1 MSKPTTSPPAPGTTD
16 ETGPLSSA
24 TLSTLATAA
33 VTPAPTPDTTPAATP
48 AASSA
53 TAAWTRAAE
62 GPSATPTP
70 AAATATDG
78 ASPPSTDDAVARAA
92 WHAFFR
98 HYYASA
104 YKRVAAST
112 AEAASTGGVAAP
124 SAPVDRKSVNK
135 LLARWWR
142 SLPADDQRPWLA
154 AATGVVAGG
163 AGGDDERGCNANGT
177 SATVATPAA
186 GTGGDAGAGETTG
199 GGAAALSTVAAA
211 TLPPSASA
219 AAAMD
224 LTGDAVGA
232 ATAASGTARPTAA
245 TPAATASASE
255 SACPPGSYS
264 EAAAG
269 AAAGVSNFPFFPSF
283 LPAPVPGATPSD
295 VWPKTLADAAVTCMC
310 TSSSA
315 RSMAVGDSV
324 ILSVGSLERAG
335 RAPTGH
341 ARERLAA
348 GRRAGGRSGA
358 PTPPLSSSSAP
369 PSKVP
374 PLPPASAMAI
384 VRFVHRGSEVGKLSA
399 AIAQPLGL
407 LLSAGLVTV
416 AAATVAEL
424 PPGGARFG
432 ASVTLRLRLAL
443 HRLVFPAAVGG
454 GVGVAAAAA
463 EAAATR
469 GGGGGGKGGGGGDGV
484 AWQAVLVRLL
494 GGLGM
499 IDTRGLVDGTAGAPP
514 GAAGATVTAVDG
526 ADDAPGAVS
535 EDGREEFYDTVEQLT
550 SAGGAGTG
558 VGGRPSSSAL
568 GAGATLARSPRGLTA
583 TLRPYQAAGVAW
595 MVARERY
602 GDNATAVASG
612 DGDED
617 DADTAA
623 GERLVASARR
633 RLRLHPLWRAYA
645 SADGTPFYVNVTSA
659 VVSLDM
665 PAANPDGTLGGIL
678 ADEMGL
684 GKTVMTIATIL
695 ANRVLRADGEGF
707 EGVAEEEAEV
717 AAAAAGVT
725 VEAEVKPALEVHG
738 IKVEGGAADNER
750 VKGMADTTID
760 RDGADVKVEADVV
773 VREDGPE
780 GESIGPDVEDEDHGP
795 GIKKEVN
802 ELAVKGRAIGTDV
815 KNEAVKTDVEDED
828 DKMGVKGDVNA
839 QNSDMLIVK
848 SNMAPSGIVDSV
860 VATQNAETMPS
871 ADSTMEVVDASAL
884 AAPPSLDPACAPD
897 VDSEATVI
905 PGNVVGITSD
915 GGGGASA
922 AFGEI
927 CKAEAGPATVGVKR
941 CRRTSDTLATPVVA
955 ADTVVADAS
964 PPRRSRRSAA
974 AAARGHRTVYVESPS
989 SSSDAA
995 PASADDAGSEDDNDN
1010 DDNEDSDG
1018 GGVRSSDGSYVA
1030 DGDASVAVKVED
1042 DDDDFE
1048 PPPSKSAVRRRQ
1060 RKQPPRLSARRNAP
1074 IAKRARVA
1082 PQPPCASETDEEE
1095 APVRSAM
1102 EAVVV
1107 DVDNGD
1113 DVFEPLRP
1121 RRQLAAACVTPAVA
1135 VMRSTSAATASGR
1148 RGGTPLR
1155 LGGLA
1160 KSLSHLSRRGG
1171 TLVVCPLSLLAQWV
1185 DELAEHVAP
1194 GTLRVL
1200 TYYGSKRGTRGPKAV
1215 SLVCAD
1221 VVVTTYQTLA
1231 AEAPLASAADSG
1243 SKGSG
1248 GVGGDWDPTDGAG
1261 ASSTGAFASPPPP
1274 LFGVT
1279 WTRVVLDEA
1288 HTIKSASTRAARAAY
1303 LLRAS
1308 RRWCL
1313 TGTPIVNTLDDVQS
1327 LLRFLQ
1333 AAPWSEHA
1341 HWKAR
1346 ILDPLAGGTPV
1357 AVRAAQMAV
1366 RAILRPVMLRRR
1378 KSTRDSEGRPI
1389 VDLPPKTLTVVPVK
1403 LSPAER
1409 DFYDALYQRSKTRFD
1424 AFVAAGRVFS
1434 NYASVL
1440 EILLRLRQCCDHPY
1454 LVLAAP
1460 SKDLAAWKDLTK
1472 LATRFVQ
1479 GGDEAGGGGSAAS
1492 LARER
1497 YVRSVLMARSSPS
1510 VAGVAVGTAVGPGS
1524 STGALSLTPPSGTTA
1539 SATAATGTVAEAAP
1553 GTVAQCPICLDGV
1566 EDGVLPPCCH
1576 ELCRSCAYAQ
1586 LAAAGGG
1593 PDGTSPCALCRE
1605 PFGRDG
1611 LTTAPRASKWAIDV
1625 DAQWVPSAKITAAL
1639 TAIRA
1644 HSDDPEAGKAVLFSQ
1659 WTSCLDL
1666 VEVALRKEA
1675 AASGRPAM
1683 QYVRLDGSCSAAAR
1697 ATVLASFAA
1706 TGPGTP
1712 FLMLVS
1718 LKAGGTGLNLT
1729 AANLVVLLDPW
1740 WNWAVEAQAVD
1751 RTCRIGQARP
1761 VKVLRLVVES
1771 SVELRML
1778 RVQERKSAMVDGA
1791 VGTADERRA
1800 ARLEDV
1806 MMLFS

>member
-1 MSKPTTSPPAPGTTD
+1 
-16 ETGPLSSA
+16 
-24 TLSTLATAA
+24 
-33 VTPAPTPDTTPAATP
+33 
-48 AASSA
+48 
-53 TAAWTRAAE
+53 
-62 GPSATPTP
+62 
-70 AAATATDG
+70 
-78 ASPPSTDDAVARAA
+78 
-92 WHAFFR
+92 
-98 HYYASA
+98 
-104 YKRVAAST
+104 
-112 AEAASTGGVAAP
+112 
-124 SAPVDRKSVNK
+124 
-135 LLARWWR
+135 
-142 SLPADDQRPWLA
+142 
-154 AATGVVAGG
+154 
-163 AGGDDERGCNANGT
+163 
-177 SATVATPAA
+177 
-186 GTGGDAGAGETTG
+186 
-199 GGAAALSTVAAA
+199 
-211 TLPPSASA
+211 
-219 AAAMD
+219 
-224 LTGDAVGA
+224 
-232 ATAASGTARPTAA
+232 
-245 TPAATASASE
+245 
-255 SACPPGSYS
+255 
-264 EAAAG
+264 
-269 AAAGVSNFPFFPSF
+269 
-283 LPAPVPGATPSD
+283 
-295 VWPKTLADAAVTCMC
+295 
-310 TSSSA
+310 
-315 RSMAVGDSV
+315 
-324 ILSVGSLERAG
+324 
-335 RAPTGH
+335 
-341 ARERLAA
+341 
-348 GRRAGGRSGA
+348 
-358 PTPPLSSSSAP
+358 
-369 PSKVP
+369 
-374 PLPPASAMAI
+374 
-384 VRFVHRGSEVGKLSA
+384 
-399 AIAQPLGL
+399 
-407 LLSAGLVTV
+407 
-416 AAATVAEL
+416 
-424 PPGGARFG
+424 
-432 ASVTLRLRLAL
+432 
-443 HRLVFPAAVGG
+443 
-454 GVGVAAAAA
+454 
-463 EAAATR
+463 
-469 GGGGGGKGGGGGDGV
+469 
-484 AWQAVLVRLL
+484 VRLL

-514 GAAGATVTAVDG
+514 GTAGAPAAAVDG
-526 ADDAPGAVS
+526 AADAPGAVS
-535 EDGREEFYDTVEQLT
+535 EDGREGFYDTVEQLT

-558 VGGRPSSSAL
+558 AGGRSSPSAL
-568 GAGATLARSPRGLTA
+568 VAGATLARSPRGLTA

-612 DGDED
+612 DGDEE
-617 DADTAA
+617 DADAAA

-695 ANRVLRADGEGF
+695 VNRVLRADGEGF

-717 AAAAAGVT
+717 AAAAAAVT
-725 VEAEVKPALEVHG
+725 VEAEEKPALEVHG
-738 IKVEGGAADNER
+738 VNIESGAADNER
-750 VKGMADTTID
+750 VKGMADTTMD
-760 RDGADVKVEADVV
+760 RVGADVKTEADAV
-773 VREDGPE
+773 VREDGPKDE
-780 GESIGPDVEDEDHGP
+780 YIGPDVKDKDNEHGV
-795 GIKKEVN
+795 KEAN
-802 ELAVKGRAIGTDV
+802 EPAVKAGATGMDV
-815 KNEAVKTDVEDED
+815 EGEATKTDVEGED
-828 DKMGVKGDVNA
+828 DKMGVKSDVNA
-839 QNSDMLIVK
+839 VLDCDQVDVKPDAVPVADGDCPDGEAEPPQNSDMLIVK
-848 SNMAPSGIVDSV
+848 SDTAPSDIVDSA
-860 VATQNAETMPS
+860 VATQNAETKPS
-871 ADSTMEVVDASAL
+871 VDSTAAMEVVDASAL
-884 AAPPSLDPACAPD
+884 AASPSPDPAGVSD
-897 VDSEATVI
+897 VDSEATVN
-905 PGNVVGITSD
+905 PDNVGGNTSD

-922 AFGEI
+922 TAGES
-927 CKAEAGPATVGVKR
+927 CKAAAKPTAVGVKR
-941 CRRTSDTLATPVVA
+941 RRRTSDTLPTPVVA
-955 ADTVVADAS
+955 ADAVAADVP
-964 PPRRSRRSAA
+964 PPRRSRRGVA

-989 SSSDAA
+989 SGSDAA
-995 PASADDAGSEDDNDN
+995 PASADDAGSDGDDDNDIN
-1010 DDNEDSDG
+1010 DDNDD

-1030 DGDASVAVKVED
+1030 DGDASAAVEVVD
-1042 DDDDFE
+1042 NDDDFE

-1060 RKQPPRLSARRNAP
+1060 RKQPARLSARRNTP
-1074 IAKRARVA
+1074 ITKRARVA

-1107 DVDNGD
+1107 DADNGD
-1113 DVFEPLRP
+1113 DDFEPVRP
-1121 RRQLAAACVTPAVA
+1121 RRRLAAACVTPAVT
-1135 VMRSTSAATASGR
+1135 VMRSMSAAAASGR

-1160 KSLSHLSRRGG
+1160 KSMSHLSRRGG

-1194 GTLRVL
+1194 GTLRIL
-1200 TYYGSKRGTRGPKAV
+1200 SYYGAKRGTRGPEAV
-1215 SLVCAD
+1215 SLVNAD

-1231 AEAPLASAADSG
+1231 AEAPLASAADGG
-1243 SKGSG
+1243 SRGSG

-1261 ASSTGAFASPPPP
+1261 ASSTGAFATPPPP

-1366 RAILRPVMLRRR
+1366 RAILRPLMLRRR
-1378 KSTRDSEGRPI
+1378 KSTRDGEGRPI
-1389 VDLPPKTLTVVPVK
+1389 VDLPPKTVTVVPVK

-1409 DFYDALYQRSKTRFD
+1409 DFYDALYKRSKTRFD

-1497 YVRSVLMARSSPS
+1497 YVRSVLMARSSPP

-1524 STGALSLTPPSGTTA
+1524 STGALSLTPPSSTTA
-1539 SATAATGTVAEAAP
+1539 SATVATGTAAEAAP

-1586 LAAAGGG
+1586 LAPAGGG

-1605 PFGRDG
+1605 PFGRAG
-1611 LTTAPRASKWAIDV
+1611 LTTAPRASKWAVDV
-1625 DAQWVPSAKITAAL
+1625 DAQWVPSAKISAAL
-1639 TAIRA
+1639 TALRA
-1644 HSDDPEAGKAVLFSQ
+1644 HADDPEAGKAVLFSQ

-1675 AASGRPAM
+1675 ADSGRPAM

-1791 VGTADERRA
+1791 VGTAEERRA